1 MLRSFLCVGLMAA
14 SMGAPIR
21 LLHADDP
28 TPWQQEQFKK
38 LSGRWTTIRIVKSG
52 KDEFRKIQVDL
63 EFAAGELKVES
74 HDPKDGKRLSQ
85 DKLKVVD
92 VAAVNGLGGGSHA
105 KLIVGGNA
113 SQKAEVSYDF
123 VGDKLV
129 LVGRVG
135 WRPWEGFSLSGE
147 YQRPEKSK

>member
-21 LLHADDP
+21 VLHADDP

-38 LSGRWTTIRIVKSG
+38 LSGHWTTIRMAKSAT
-52 KDEFRKIQVDL
+52 DELRKIQVDL
-63 EFAAGELKVES
+63 EFVAGELKVDL
-74 HDPKDGKRLSQ
+74 HDPKDGKRLFQ

-105 KLIVGGNA
+105 RLIVGGNA

-123 VGDKLV
+123 VGEKLV

-147 YQRPEKSK
+147 YQRPEKAK